1 MVTKPLSNGDEMNN
15 AIYISE
21 AGAYRAL
28 ASMTVKAGLTVTEVK
43 RSSKVFPVLKRGE
56 MKGYGLVFCGRV
68 VKEN

>member
-1 MVTKPLSNGDEMNN
+1 MN

-28 ASMTVKAGLTVTEVK
+28 ATMTMKAGLNLLDVK